1 MAPTNKATKEDKM
14 NTVTDAMLKQVK
26 DASFEDGAKYVL
38 DYIVNELGIDI
49 TDTDIFEEFMNEET
63 N

>member
-1 MAPTNKATKEDKM
+1 VAPTNKATKEDKM

>member
-1 MAPTNKATKEDKM
+1 M

>member
-1 MAPTNKATKEDKM
+1 M
-14 NTVTDAMLKQVK
+14 NNTMSDVILKQAK
-26 DASFEDGAKYVL
+26 DASFEKGAKYVL